1 MKAFLYSMN
10 LTSVHVTEIEKLCH
24 KSASSIRVALIE
36 NAADV
41 VTEGPEGW
49 VEEIRESIMSHGFDV
64 KLIDLREH
72 LSQELMLKKLLSS
85 ADVIWIGGGNMYYLR
100 SLLKKS
106 RADLLIQ
113 ELVSSG
119 TVFCGWSAGGCVAGP
134 TLLYGDEMDDTSK
147 AEELVYPGLMLVDF
161 VMIPHIDNDYFSES
175 AKKWESSLKENGF
188 STLPLKDMQGV
199 SVNNKSTRII

>member
-1 MKAFLYSMN
+1 MN
-10 LTSVHVTEIEKLCH
+10 LTADHVTEIEKLCN
-24 KSASSIRVALIE
+24 KSANSIRVALIE

-49 VEEIRESIMSHGFDV
+49 VEEIRESIISHGFHV
-64 KLIDLREH
+64 NLIDLREH
-72 LSQELMLKKLLSS
+72 ISQESILKNLLST

-113 ELVSSG
+113 ELVNSG

-134 TLLYGDEMDDTSK
+134 TLLYGEEMDDTSK
-147 AEELVYPGLMLVDF
+147 AEELVYPGLLLVDF
-161 VMIPHIDNDYFSES
+161 VVIPHIDNDYFSES
-175 AKKWESSLKENGF
+175 AKKWDSTLRENGY

-199 SVNNKSTRII
+199 SVNNKSTKII